1 MQLGTRPARPATPL
15 PAGTTG
21 TPNTPS
27 TQGTPSTPST
37 PSTPVRARLRTAAC
51 ALLAVVGA
59 PGVLHAGGSTPQ
71 PADPTLRIEVNGLL
85 YAERARTTVAEPV
98 ARITRLYANGQKL
111 SAQFALDMMTGA
123 SPTGANPAGVAQTT
137 TSASGTT
144 TTRPADQIPTAIFKD
159 LRGALD
165 LAWERPFGIVT
176 PGFSTHYSR
185 EKDYQSLGASGKLS
199 LDLDQR
205 LTTLTVGGGSN
216 RDRVFP
222 QGGIAP
228 GLTTGVASTL
238 ASENKQVETGLV
250 GVSRVLSR
258 RWLAG
263 VTLSR
268 TWERGYLTEPYKV
281 VSLLNA
287 STGRTTGALTEK
299 RPDRRQRM
307 SVLANSVYHLSENVV
322 YVSYRFYSDDWNV
335 RSHTID
341 LRYRITKGVDSWLEP
356 HARVYTQGA
365 ADFFHPGLVQGR
377 PLPAFATADR
387 RLGELRTLTFGA
399 TYGFH
404 LLGRPGEWTVR
415 AEYMG
420 QFGNSHPDGVVGVQR
435 NFDLAPPMHVGSL
448 VIGWTLER

>member
-1 MQLGTRPARPATPL
+1 M
-15 PAGTTG
+15 
-21 TPNTPS
+21 S
-27 TQGTPSTPST
+27 
-37 PSTPVRARLRTAAC
+37 
-51 ALLAVVGA
+51 
-59 PGVLHAGGSTPQ
+59 
-71 PADPTLRIEVNGLL
+71 GLL
-85 YAERARTTVAEPV
+85 YGERDRTAVAEPV
-98 ARITRLYANGQKL
+98 AKITRLSANGQKL

-123 SPTGANPAGVAQTT
+123 SPTGANPAGVSQTT

-144 TTRPADQIPTAIFKD
+144 TTTPADRIPTARFKD
-159 LRGALD
+159 VRGALD
-165 LAWERPFGIVT
+165 LAWERPLGVAT
-176 PGFSTHYSR
+176 PGLSAHFSR
-185 EKDYQSLGASGKLS
+185 EKDYQSLGLSGKLS

-222 QGGIAP
+222 QGAIAP
-228 GLTTGVASTL
+228 GLTSGVASTL
-238 ASENKQVETGLV
+238 DAESKRVETGLL

-268 TWERGYLTEPYKV
+268 TWERGYLSEPYKV

-299 RPDRRQRM
+299 RPDRRQRL
-307 SVLANSVYHLSENVV
+307 SVLANSVYHLSEDVA

-341 LRYRITKGVDSWLEP
+341 LRYRIARGQDSWLEP
-356 HARVYTQGA
+356 HARAYTQSA
-365 ADFFHPGLVQGR
+365 AEFFHPGLVQGR

-387 RLGELRTLTFGA
+387 RLGELRTLTLGA
-399 TYGFH
+399 TYGFRFP
-404 LLGRPGEWTVR
+404 GQPGEWSVR
-415 AEYMG
+415 GEYMG
-420 QFGNSHPDGVVGVQR
+420 QFGNSHPAGVVGVQR
-435 NFDLAPPMHVGSL
+435 NYDLAPPMHVGSL